1 MIRTS
6 LFALA
11 AALLILT
18 GCGKSESSGGSGG
31 NSGGSGGGSSTPN
44 PTDSLY
50 AQSNSADNLKGLL
63 DTIMKASESGDAKKA
78 AALIR
83 GILPDKASLMKALRD
98 DAPAAFVD
106 ECVKQNQS
114 IPAEDEKV
122 AGLFKRGGEDRTEV
136 QAHGATTE
144 EIAKYEDGSV
154 PFKEFPGGTRKL
166 AEQVLRAGV
175 TFYEVEFCAPGSDS
189 GMKFHMFYW
198 DGSAWKM
205 LGPAWRAL
213 K

>member
-1 MIRTS
+1 MKRAS
-6 LFALA
+6 LVSLCPLLLVLA
-11 AALLILT
+11 
-18 GCGKSESSGGSGG
+18 GCGKSESSGG
-31 NSGGSGGGSSTPN
+31 GGGTGGGASSSASGTN
-44 PTDSLY
+44 SLY

-83 GILPDKASLMKALRD
+83 GILPDKAALMKALRD
-98 DAPAAFVD
+98 DAPAEFVD
-106 ECVKQNQS
+106 ECLKQNQS
-114 IPAEDEKV
+114 IPPEDEKV
-122 AGLFKRGGEDRTEV
+122 AGLFKRGGADRTEV
-136 QAHGATTE
+136 SAHGATTE

-175 TFYEVEFCAPGSDS
+175 TFYEVEFCVPGEDS
-189 GMKFHMFYW
+189 GMKYHMFYW